1 MRGLIFACGVEGAL
15 VLVPRGLYWVG
26 RLLMWVVLGI
36 LLAGCAPTFGSDV
49 SWGQRLGFRPDE
61 PDISV
66 PTTANACDKFTE
78 YAKYAKQLKEAYRTR
93 TTQNRT
99 WIYVAGITGLA
110 VAAASGALAAAA
122 AVA

>member
-1 MRGLIFACGVEGAL
+1 
-15 VLVPRGLYWVG
+15 
-26 RLLMWVVLGI
+26 
-36 LLAGCAPTFGSDV
+36 
-49 SWGQRLGFRPDE
+49 
-61 PDISV
+61 
-66 PTTANACDKFTE
+66 TTANACDKFTE

-122 AVA
+122 AVAAGTLALLAPSGSFTASAFATITNSELANVYNMAANEIGTALASTAG